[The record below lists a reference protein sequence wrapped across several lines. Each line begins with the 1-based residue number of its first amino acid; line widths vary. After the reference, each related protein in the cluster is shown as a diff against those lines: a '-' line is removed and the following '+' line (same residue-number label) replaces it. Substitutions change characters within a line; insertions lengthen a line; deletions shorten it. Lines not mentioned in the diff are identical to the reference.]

1 MNYYQA
7 RISFETA
14 QYLEEM
20 RLYYELVTGGSV
32 SKGECLNRAYRDSLS
47 IVDWKKVYESK
58 ILISNHSISDSS
70 NLLKVQITEETRDG
84 IQKLKS
90 TLPLVLGARSV
101 TVGVCIREI
110 LKAAYFVTH
119 EKNEVQPL
127 DKVSEKIKESIDRL
141 RNCGDNDIRKVAIDL
156 FIELEK
162 MVDNSINQG

>member
-70 NLLKVQITEETRDG
+70 KLLKVQITEETRDG

-90 TLPLVLGARSV
+90 TLPLVLGSRSV

-110 LKAAYFVTH
+110 LKAAYIVTH
-119 EKNEVQPL
+119 EKNEVQLL
-127 DKVSEKIKESIDRL
+127 DKVSEKIKESVDRL
-141 RNCGDNDIRKVAIDL
+141 RNCNDNDVREIAISQ

-162 MVDNSINQG
+162 IINSIIG